1 MTENFLS
8 EQISRYRLKTSIDG
22 NNRSNDFYSHNVMFS
37 LMKSILSTADLE
49 SFLHFDTEQLIG
61 NRI

>member
-1 MTENFLS
+1 
-8 EQISRYRLKTSIDG
+8 
-22 NNRSNDFYSHNVMFS
+22 MFS

-61 NRI
+61 NRISCGTIQG